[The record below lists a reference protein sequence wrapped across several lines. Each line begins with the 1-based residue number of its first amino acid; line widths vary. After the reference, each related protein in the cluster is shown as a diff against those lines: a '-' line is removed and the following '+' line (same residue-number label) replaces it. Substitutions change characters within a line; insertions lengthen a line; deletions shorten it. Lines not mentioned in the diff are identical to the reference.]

1 MQLFAVFAAATTLI
15 AGSNALFIPRN
26 IHVADFRLYSAEG
39 CHDGNL
45 GVWTVIDDDFKN
57 GECKGLNDSEPKSL
71 SLTDIN
77 KGCTCKGTHERWNAQ
92 SKTLFILTRNLA
104 VTAYTDDKC
113 TKGKKDF
120 TKGHCFDNK
129 AGWKAWSMKCDYM
142 D

>member
-1 MQLFAVFAAATTLI
+1 MTLTTPLSHYFTVNSFKMHFFSVVAAAATLI

-57 GECKGLNDSEPKSL
+57 GECKSLNDSEDGSVPLSL

-77 KGCTCKGTHERWNAQ
+77 KGCTCKIPSPSSQ
-92 SKTLFILTRNLA
+92 LFFPQLSNEIL
-104 VTAYTDDKC
+104 
-113 TKGKKDF
+113 
-120 TKGHCFDNK
+120 
-129 AGWKAWSMKCDYM
+129 
-142 D
+142 